1 MNNAINLRALALA
14 LSMVML
20 ASCDKSD
27 APTDK
32 NNGGSTGG
40 DTSTPVVPGPPT
52 GGGDSDSDGNG
63 DTGFGDDIDVGGS
76 GGDGDGDGTE
86 NGGQEGGGGSGEGG
100 NVDPPVPPVPTT
112 PEPTP
117 TPTDPYP
124 EPTSARYDEV
134 DLKGFY
140 DIDASGAVRAARND
154 LVGSLPA
161 MIQFG
166 QSHTVDPSGNE
177 AKNMPRLTT
186 EREALLLVTPDPSLK
201 DIDALNV
208 TVSVDG
214 TVMGTATLLHPNS
227 MYRSDYN
234 NTDGRPDY
242 NYSRRAWT
250 TRLPWDWVK
259 PGMSL
264 DITDDKARSGSL
276 AADKIDFGAPAELV
290 VHNIRLG
297 MLTDPPA
304 ESDAFWLLK
313 NPEQGAADYFQT
325 IPAARMTVAYYEP
338 MKLDKV
344 MVANGTIYDTASTG
358 EGGVY
363 AGDMRENTGK
373 STVSVGINL
382 ANFGATASGMA
393 GQSQPQWFQNVV
405 AHHAVGMYSNG
416 KQSHGLSG
424 GNGMLTLYSTSGN
437 EFSHEIGHHYGLGH
451 YPGQSGDNYFLSG
464 HHHDSGWGYI
474 AYRKRMRANF
484 HWRQAKNGALNGMP
498 IYDDTYSFAADAMA
512 GGGFSSALSR
522 YTHYTGY
529 STKIAI
535 QPRLNKP
542 VPSQSSATGYL
553 GWNATTR
560 RMEPV
565 TGKVP
570 TNKELFFNSPDG
582 NYLKPRLV
590 GTPVFTVLGGY
601 DPSTGKALLYPAF
614 RGNWGN
620 VFDLPTPIDNAS
632 TRQCWLQVSFA
643 GGSSKRIAVAPTV
656 LQTNSVNKLHIN
668 LAQADNPQQA
678 SLQCQEPGAA
688 ASTLATMSFPQNL
701 APMKAPVV
709 VGKEAGYSALRAVEM
724 PELDKLLV
732 AAGGKP
738 LVNLGSRGNLLYAS
752 WGNNPTGL
760 SAEAKQVRDAYIA
773 QENKA
778 TRLNR
783 WMNRYRSDLQGSNNT
798 AAVNALKAL
807 LDTLGLRQTPLLPA
821 AQPML
826 VTNSKHCLKTE
837 QVDGKPAVYIADA
850 STCTG
855 ADNELWMADLRGAIH
870 SAANPALCLA
880 GNGGNNGAV
889 TLTTCDRT
897 LDAQMFDL
905 SALPKIGRNNSCLDL
920 SGGFLTNGR
929 GKLITY
935 SCTNGVNQRWNGL
948 SANDNA
954 LLTLLSP
961 NNLVV
966 LRGLNIQ

>member
-14 LSMVML
+14 LSMVLL
-20 ASCDKSD
+20 ASCDKSE
-27 APTDK
+27 APEDK
-32 NNGGSTGG
+32 DNGSSGG
-40 DTSTPVVPGPPT
+40 DTSVPVVPEQPPA
-52 GGGDSDSDGNG
+52 GGNG
-63 DTGFGDDIDVGGS
+63 DTGFGNDIDVGGS
-76 GGDGDGDGTE
+76 GSSSNDS
-86 NGGQEGGGGSGEGG
+86 NGGAT
-100 NVDPPVPPVPTT
+100 VPPTPPT
-112 PEPTP
+112 PDPTP
-117 TPTDPYP
+117 TPADPYP
-124 EPTSARYDEV
+124 EPHSARYDEV

-140 DIDASGAVRAARND
+140 DIDPSGAVRAVRND

-177 AKNMPRLTT
+177 ARNMPRLTT
-186 EREALLLVTPDPSLK
+186 EREALLLVTPDPTLQ

-214 TVMGTATLLHPNS
+214 TVMGTAELLHPNS

-234 NTDGRPDY
+234 NNDGRADY
-242 NYSRRAWT
+242 NYSRRAWS

-264 DITDDKARSGSL
+264 SITDDKTRSGNL

-297 MLTDPPA
+297 MLTEPPA

-344 MVANGTIYDTASTG
+344 MIANGTIYDTASAS

-363 AGDMRENTGK
+363 SGDMRENTGK

-382 ANFGATASGMA
+382 ANFGATASSMA

-474 AYRKRMRANF
+474 AYRKRMRANL
-484 HWRQAKNGALNGMP
+484 HWRQSKTGALSGMP
-498 IYDDTYSFAADAMA
+498 VYDDTYSFATDAMS
-512 GGGFSSALSR
+512 GGGFSSGLSR

-535 QPRLNKP
+535 QPRLNRP

-553 GWNATTR
+553 GWNADSR

-570 TNKELFFNSPDG
+570 TSKELFFNSPDG

-590 GTPVFTVLGGY
+590 GVAVFTVLGGY
-601 DPSTGKALLYPAF
+601 DPGTGKALLYPAF

-620 VFDLPTPIDNAS
+620 VFELPTPIDNAS
-632 TRQCWLQVSFA
+632 TRQCWLQVSFR
-643 GGSSKRIAVAPTV
+643 GGGSKRIAVAATV
-656 LQTNSVNKLHIN
+656 LQQNSVNKLHIN
-668 LAQADNPQQA
+668 LAQVDNPQQA
-678 SLQCQEPGAA
+678 SLQCREPGAA

-724 PELDKLLV
+724 PELDQLLI

-738 LVNLGSRGNLLYAS
+738 LVNLGARGNLLYAS
-752 WGNNPTGL
+752 WGNNPNGL

-783 WMNRYRSDLQGSNNT
+783 WMNRYRADLQASNNT
-798 AAVNALKAL
+798 AAVEALKKL
-807 LDTLGLRQTPLLPA
+807 LDTLGLRKTPLLPA
-821 AQPML
+821 GRQML

-837 QVDGKPAVYIADA
+837 TVDGGLSVYIADA
-850 STCTG
+850 STCSG
-855 ADNELWMADLRGAIH
+855 ADNELWTADLRGAIH
-870 SAANPALCLA
+870 SAANPAMCLS

-889 TLTTCDRT
+889 TLNKCDRT

-905 SALPKIGRNNSCLDL
+905 SALPKIGRNGSCLDL
-920 SGGFLTNGR
+920 SGGFLTAGR

-935 SCTNGVNQRWNGL
+935 SCSGGANQRWTGL

-954 LLTLLSP
+954 LLALLSP